1 MFIHTGLGDDE
12 NCDGTPV
19 KRSASSTNNIIG
31 YLKEK
36 MLLYVY
42 LRFFYVN
49 INNTCQ
55 VVRIRMEYFL
65 LAFRNSLGH
74 AFNILCKYSCILKQK
89 ICNHMQKKI
98 FICFLNFF

>member
-36 MLLYVY
+36 NENEVSLKKEEINIRKEELRLEREKFELDRQERQQKMEAEKQEKKLMLKLM
-42 LRFFYVN
+42 
-49 INNTCQ
+49 T
-55 VVRIRMEYFL
+55 
-65 LAFRNSLGH
+65 
-74 AFNILCKYSCILKQK
+74 KCIGQRL
-89 ICNHMQKKI
+89 
-98 FICFLNFF
+98 

>member
-36 MLLYVY
+36 NENEVNLKKEEINIRKEE
-42 LRFFYVN
+42 LRLEREN
-49 INNTCQ
+49 LSWTDKKDN
-55 VVRIRMEYFL
+55 R
-65 LAFRNSLGH
+65 
-74 AFNILCKYSCILKQK
+74 KWKQK
-89 ICNHMQKKI
+89 NRKR
-98 FICFLNFF
+98 N